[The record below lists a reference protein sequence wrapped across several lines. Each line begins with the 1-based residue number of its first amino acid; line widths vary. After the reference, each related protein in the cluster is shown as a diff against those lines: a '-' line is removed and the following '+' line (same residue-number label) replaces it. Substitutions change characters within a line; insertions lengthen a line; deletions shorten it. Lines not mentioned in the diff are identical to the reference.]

1 MKAEALKWENKRLE
15 EAKSRLEAQVRD
27 LQRRLAQREEAL
39 AEARSPR
46 MQKRPAPGEEASAEG
61 KSPRRHEQVHRG
73 QHSSPKVLALALLL
87 AQFQSIKG
95 PVQEFSLFHC
105 CIVGSI
111 SLVLQIMI
119 CCLCESLGAQP
130 GRLGVC

>member
-46 MQKRPAPGEEASAEG
+46 TQKRPAPGEEASAERA
-61 KSPRRHEQVHRG
+61 SPRRHEQVHRG
-73 QHSSPKVLALALLL
+73 QHSSPKVMALALLL
-87 AQFQSIKG
+87 
-95 PVQEFSLFHC
+95 PDFSFSSGL
-105 CIVGSI
+105 SR
-111 SLVLQIMI
+111 SL
-119 CCLCESLGAQP
+119 C
-130 GRLGVC
+130 